1 MIKHSQLTVAFDT
14 KPKNIIIICI
24 RIPDNEDKPR
34 ELSGDDAVNILLVV
48 LAANK

>member
-1 MIKHSQLTVAFDT
+1 MFCSGLHDKLL
-14 KPKNIIIICI
+14 PKKRIIICI
-24 RIPDNEDKPR
+24 RTIPDNEDKPR